1 MITTTPPTPPLINP
15 ISKSLIGG
23 LLLVVVVEELGSVVE
38 VVVEFETCRGNG
50 DNNPLV
56 VGAIGFSAGADWI
69 SQHLQRN
76 YNYRNLPFHPT

>member
-38 VVVEFETCRGNG
+38 VVVEFELAEGMVIIT
-50 DNNPLV
+50 L
-56 VGAIGFSAGADWI
+56 W
-69 SQHLQRN
+69 
-76 YNYRNLPFHPT
+76 